1 MSGCSAAAAAWIVG
15 GIIAVDVS
23 IIGSLVED
31 LGMQVCVVEATG
43 NVARFRKEEEN
54 AAVDNPP
61 CAGRP
66 RRVGMMASTTN
77 AADIFV
83 GEAIRDNIVRPWMGD
98 RNRSATMA
106 MADMMFYVTAFA
118 PFLWWTSI
126 IRCSR
131 YRTARELLLRN
142 ESAFYLLS
150 METLFF
156 SLLWAGGGVGGVD
169 WMWDG

>member
-43 NVARFRKEEEN
+43 NVARFRKEDEN
-54 AAVDNPP
+54 AAVDNPS
-61 CAGRP
+61 CAGRR
-66 RRVGMMASTTN
+66 RRVGMMASMTN

-83 GEAIRDNIVRPWMGD
+83 GEAIRDNIVRPGMGD

-106 MADMMFYVTAFA
+106 MADMMLLRHGVC
-118 PFLWWTSI
+118 PFSMVDLYI

-131 YRTARELLLRN
+131 YRAACARLLRN
-142 ESAFYLLS
+142 ESAFYQSIYGDVVLIAVGW
-150 METLFF
+150 MG
-156 SLLWAGGGVGGVD
+156 AGGG
-169 WMWDG
+169 W